1 MKRNITKTFDGLVK
15 MFISHDNISEEEAR
29 IKAQE
34 VIDDPKTGLR
44 YYVALADFS
53 MSDIS
58 RGAMV
63 KTPAKYFN
71 NLDHAK
77 IFQLKRILQN
87 CDSENHYSE
96 WEDYSYEQVE
106 DMITELKELSEEYP
120 EYVV

>member
-15 MFISHDNISEEEAR
+15 LFMSHDDMSEADAK

-34 VIDDPKTGLR
+34 IIDDPKTGLR
-44 YYVALADFS
+44 YYVALGSFS

-58 RGAMV
+58 KGAMV

-77 IFQLKRILQN
+77 IFQLKNILANQ
-87 CDSENHYSE
+87 DKENHYSE
-96 WEDYSYEQVE
+96 WEVYSYEQVE
-106 DMITELKELSEEYP
+106 DMIIELKELSEIYP